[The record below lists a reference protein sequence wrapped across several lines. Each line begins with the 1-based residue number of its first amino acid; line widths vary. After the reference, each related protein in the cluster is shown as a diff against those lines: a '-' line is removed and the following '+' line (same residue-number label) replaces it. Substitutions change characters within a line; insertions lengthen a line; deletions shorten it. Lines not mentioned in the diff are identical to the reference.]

1 MQDEIHV
8 WMPMIGFERTDPDCG
23 AARVLRQMGFTPRGI
38 SAFLFHADIVHH
50 HDGMAQEKTLP
61 PDNCSYYASP
71 SNDERERQDW
81 TNFDLRTLVQNL
93 AAAGVEP
100 YLGIMGVYL
109 GNRWHRMAQRPSG
122 SDVLPPHWELVVERP

>member
-71 SNDERERQDW
+71 SNDS
-81 TNFDLRTLVQNL
+81 TNARTGLTL
-93 AAAGVEP
+93 ICAPWCKITTRLGWEP
-100 YLGIMGVYL
+100 YWASWAYTWATAGTR
-109 GNRWHRMAQRPSG
+109 NG
-122 SDVLPPHWELVVERP
+122 SATIRK